1 MNSSNLVNSCSEVRE
16 IQCENHVIS
25 AFILTDILLLSSYFF
40 GVYLFSRDEAE
51 YLSKLADQVRAF
63 IHVCVYICMCVCVC
77 MYICMCVCMYICMC
91 VCVCMYICMCVCVCI
106 YICMCVCVCM
116 YVCMCV
122 CMHVLIYAMC
132 TYLYVFGFV
141 GLS

>member
-77 MYICMCVCMYICMC
+77 MYICMCVCVCTYVCVY
-91 VCVCMYICMCVCVCI
+91 VCVCTYVCVYVCVCT
-106 YICMCVCVCM
+106 YVCV
-116 YVCMCV
+116 YVCV